1 MRWSMVA
8 KTDGRNSGYYRAT
21 WHLSIVL
28 LLLTIQTV
36 SAQQQ
41 SNSDSLI
48 ITTKRAVIIVE
59 ELIAEEDST
68 LVLVKQLR
76 VTNLADSL
84 NLVEQIRIQNMQKA
98 RLIALSNELT
108 LAMREHDQLI
118 TELNYVKP
126 AASDL
131 ILPVSG
137 GLIAYAFTNGETGQ
151 KAGVGVAVFAI
162 LMTLEHYGYGGKF
175 LVDKVLPF

>member
-1 MRWSMVA
+1 
-8 KTDGRNSGYYRAT
+8 
-21 WHLSIVL
+21 L
-28 LLLTIQTV
+28 LLIFQTAA
-36 SAQQQ
+36 AQQQ
-41 SNSDSLI
+41 GNPDSLI
-48 ITTKRAVIIVE
+48 ITTKRAALIVE

-68 LVLVKQLR
+68 IALVKQLR
-76 VTNLADSL
+76 ATNLVDSL
-84 NLVEQIRIQNMQKA
+84 TLVEQIRIQNMQKA

-108 LAMREHDQLI
+108 IAMREHDQLV

-175 LVDKVLPF
+175 LVDKVLPFL